1 MGHSSIENDI
11 QVKPMILSDEDR
23 WCAEPNFALDTLRL
37 MLTSES
43 QDDSLD
49 LFVDFM
55 SETFVDTEI
64 YLFTTYELDSL
75 RLIRSR
81 PLLTGPIREQYF
93 PTFTQHEFCFIEQLE
108 RSNFWAEY
116 YAPFFPTISK
126 ALVVTVQIQSRHYMM
141 LLTSQSEA
149 LWQQN
154 SLGTLHYII
163 EVVKIALT
171 YITSTEMMYHNQDV
185 EQTEKLASL
194 GKLAAGVAHEI
205 NNPLGFIMSN
215 LGTLSA
221 YMREFKQFVS
231 TLSETQ
237 KISVEEILDDSAAII
252 SETLEGLTRIQN
264 VVSSLNVYNHV
275 SSSNIGVV
283 DLRDVISS
291 SLGLI
296 LGELKM
302 RARIDYQAP
311 ERPMYVK
318 GQSNKLQQAFIHL
331 IMNAFQSITHTDG
344 IICIRLTYETSV
356 LIPRKRNLCLS
367 IQDNGKGISE
377 EHLRHIFEPFFTTKQ
392 VGSGAGLGL
401 SVAKEIIEEHSG
413 LISIESEL
421 GKGTQAVIRLPC
433 VVSMP

>member
-11 QVKPMILSDEDR
+11 QVKPVIFSEEDLL
-23 WCAEPNFALDTLRL
+23 CAEPELALDTLRL

-55 SETFVDTEI
+55 SETFADTDI
-64 YLFTTYELDSL
+64 YLFAIHEPDSL

-81 PLLTGPIREQYF
+81 PQLTGSVREQYF
-93 PTFTQHEFCFIEQLE
+93 PTFTQDEFCFIEQLE
-108 RSNFWAEY
+108 RSRFWAEH
-116 YAPFFPTISK
+116 YAPFFPTMSK
-126 ALVVTVQIQSRHYMM
+126 ALVVTVQIHSRYYMM
-141 LLTSQSEA
+141 LLTSQSET

-154 SLGTLHYII
+154 SLGALHYII

-171 YITSTEMMYHNQDV
+171 YITSTEMMYHNRDV
-185 EQTEKLASL
+185 EQTEKFASL

-231 TLSETQ
+231 TSSETR
-237 KISVEEILDDSAAII
+237 KPFVAEMLDDSAAII

-291 SLGLI
+291 SLGLL

-302 RARIDYQAP
+302 RARVDYLAP

-344 IICIRLTYETSV
+344 VICIRLTYETSV

-367 IQDNGKGISE
+367 IQDNGQGISE
-377 EHLRHIFEPFFTTKQ
+377 EHLQHIFEPFFTTKK

-401 SVAKEIIEEHSG
+401 SVAKEIIEEHFG
-413 LISIESEL
+413 LIAIESEL

-433 VVSMP
+433 IVSMP

>member
-1 MGHSSIENDI
+1 MGHASIENDI
-11 QVKPMILSDEDR
+11 QTKPVILSDEAR
-23 WCAEPNFALDTLRL
+23 LCANPDLTLDTLRRI
-37 MLTSES
+37 LTSES
-43 QDDSLD
+43 QDESID

-55 SETFVDTEI
+55 SETFADTDI
-64 YLFTTYELDSL
+64 YLFTLHELDSL

-81 PLLTGPIREQYF
+81 PLLTGPVREQCF
-93 PTFTQHEFCFIEQLE
+93 PIFTHNEFCCIEQLKHS
-108 RSNFWAEY
+108 RFWAEH
-116 YAPFFPTISK
+116 YAPFLPAMSQALGVTIQ
-126 ALVVTVQIQSRHYMM
+126 VHSRYYMM
-141 LLTSQSEA
+141 LLTSESEA
-149 LWQQN
+149 LWQPN
-154 SLGTLHYII
+154 SLGTLHHII

-171 YITSTEMMYHNQDV
+171 YITSTEMMYNNRDV
-185 EQTEKLASL
+185 EQTEKFASL

-231 TLSETQ
+231 MSETQ
-237 KISVEEILDDSAAII
+237 KTAVEEILNDSEAII
-252 SETLEGLTRIQN
+252 SETLEGLSRIQN

-302 RARIDYQAP
+302 QARIDYQAP
-311 ERPMYVK
+311 DRPMYVK

-344 IICIRLTYETSV
+344 VICIRLEYETGV

-377 EHLRHIFEPFFTTKQ
+377 EHLEHIFEPFFTTKQ

-401 SVAKEIIEEHSG
+401 SVAKEIIEEHFG

-421 GKGTQAVIRLPC
+421 GKGTQVEIRLPC

>member
-11 QVKPMILSDEDR
+11 QVKPVIFSEEDLL
-23 WCAEPNFALDTLRL
+23 CAEPELALDTLRL

-55 SETFVDTEI
+55 SETFADTDI
-64 YLFTTYELDSL
+64 YLFAIHEPDSL

-81 PLLTGPIREQYF
+81 PQLTGSVREQYF
-93 PTFTQHEFCFIEQLE
+93 PTFTQDEFCFIEQLE
-108 RSNFWAEY
+108 RSRFWAEH
-116 YAPFFPTISK
+116 YAPFFPTMSK
-126 ALVVTVQIQSRHYMM
+126 ALVVTVQIHSRYYMM
-141 LLTSQSEA
+141 LLTSQSET

-154 SLGTLHYII
+154 SLGALHYII

-171 YITSTEMMYHNQDV
+171 YITSTEMMYHNRDV
-185 EQTEKLASL
+185 EQTEKFASL

-221 YMREFKQFVS
+221 YMCEFKQFVS
-231 TLSETQ
+231 TSSETR
-237 KISVEEILDDSAAII
+237 KPFVAEMLDDSAAII

-291 SLGLI
+291 SLGLL

-302 RARIDYQAP
+302 RARVDYQAP

-344 IICIRLTYETSV
+344 VICIRLTYETSV

-367 IQDNGKGISE
+367 IQDNGQGISE
-377 EHLRHIFEPFFTTKQ
+377 EHLQHIFEPFFTTKK

-401 SVAKEIIEEHSG
+401 SVAKEIIEEHFG
-413 LISIESEL
+413 LIAIESEL

-433 VVSMP
+433 IVSMP